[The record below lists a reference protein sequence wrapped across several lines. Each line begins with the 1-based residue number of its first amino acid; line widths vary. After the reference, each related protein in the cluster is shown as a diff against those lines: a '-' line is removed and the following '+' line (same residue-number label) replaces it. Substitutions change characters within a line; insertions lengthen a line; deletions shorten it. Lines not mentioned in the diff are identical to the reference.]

1 MKKLYVLIVEDRPMI
16 CFEWFE
22 QCVPIIEKYKNV
34 EQKSFSYKKKSETS
48 LIQAM
53 QDALTYCKNYGIEAT
68 EIPTLSALVE
78 DYILFYDLEMKK
90 KEPEKKVEEIPADEF
105 EEDDDYF
112 EKHYKDL
119 QINFNSKLVTLIMNI
134 IIRGESFAN
143 ATHYTGLDPVLFYYM
158 LVEMCCAPQRTILSK
173 IAVETGKS
181 IKKIVETQNEIDV
194 NKEICILNGDNE
206 YRNLKERVY
215 NGYLIND
222 YDFRDLEARTIQYV
236 VDNYKDQVAESYESK
251 TFRKWLF
258 NKEHR
263 LVDVYNE
270 LVTNPIYNKKLVGV
284 SGAWNNFDLNSEK
297 SMPRVNVEL
306 AILSENATA
315 LRNALLEKVV
325 GQDAV
330 IDKFEKA
337 YFNAEKR
344 AFTSTKKKGVKH
356 AFLFAGTP
364 GVGKTY
370 MAETFAEIVGLPYKR
385 FDMAAYS
392 RDNSLEGLVGFEK
405 TYSNAKDGVLTS
417 FVDDNPKCV
426 LLFDEIEKASQDVI
440 LNFLQILDE
449 GQCIDKKR
457 NKQVSFKD
465 AILIFT
471 TNAGRQLYEGAEN
484 RELSLLPE
492 KKILNALL
500 KDINPKTKLPYFPE
514 AIASRFSSYTV
525 LMFNHLAAKDLMKV
539 AGKDVE
545 NALEIYRDKFKVKM
559 SGAEKIATTIMYSL
573 GGKADARNASKKA
586 GQFIDSEMHKFL
598 KLIGDN
604 KSIPTSKALK
614 GVKWVLDLDN
624 VSDEIRE
631 LYYGIK
637 NTSIA
642 IFADID
648 VEESIMLDSN
658 NVKIVCTTD
667 EDAFM
672 KCIEEDD
679 VLMAVIDYELE
690 CHTRKK
696 LNVVDCQS
704 KGRDMMER
712 ICDSAPDFPVF
723 LINKEEEAYTAQ
735 ERNDLQ
741 EKGCQDFVLIRGN
754 TLAAE
759 LIEEEYI
766 NVSCQKAMDQM
777 FVKHQALMFET
788 AHNIFE
794 HNLIGEIKIH
804 NLRLETV
811 IDADD
816 ESEFISEDMMPNVH
830 WDDIR
835 VSDKLKEEL
844 KFFVRYLV
852 NPKEFRK
859 AGLKP
864 PKGVLFYGPPGT
876 GKTSLA
882 KVVATEAGIN
892 FIAVGGDE
900 LKNGGAEKVQELF
913 TVARKYAPTIIF
925 IDEVDAIALD
935 RNMTGMNSALN
946 RLLIEMDGFKKSGNK
961 IVFVMGATNLGDE
974 IDPALERRFDKKVE
988 VGLPD
993 KEDRKWLFETF
1004 INKHKDV
1011 FADITDEF
1019 IDDLVVRSKGFS
1031 PALIEKIVEVTY
1043 REAIRGNKKV
1053 TNEMLNDV
1061 FEEMQFGEAHKDVD
1075 SDDLKQTAIHEAG
1088 HVICDYIST
1097 GNIPNYM
1104 TIMGRGNYGGYMI
1117 PGESKK
1123 KHSSKQEYLDKICV
1137 SLGGRAAELVFY
1149 GAAGMSPGISQDII
1163 DATFYAQHMVCS
1175 WAMYEE
1181 EIGMSFIDVNNIH
1194 YYPKIMELVNQIL
1207 SEQMKRAIAIVEE
1220 HKKDIKAFVEAVMS
1234 SPGKN
1239 LNQREIAEIFESN
1252 KK

>member
-1 MKKLYVLIVEDRPMI
+1 MKKLYVLIAEDRPMI

-34 EQKSFSYKKKSETS
+34 EQKSFSYKKDNEKS

-53 QDALTYCKNYGIEAT
+53 QDAIAYCKNSTMDKT
-68 EIPTLSALVE
+68 EIPSLSALVE
-78 DYILFYDLEMKK
+78 DYIIFYDLEMENKKPERK
-90 KEPEKKVEEIPADEF
+90 KEDNTGDNEYHD
-105 EEDDDYF
+105 
-112 EKHYKDL
+112 KHYEDL
-119 QINFNSKLVTLIMNI
+119 EINLNSDLVTLIMDI
-134 IIRGESFAN
+134 ITHRVSFAN
-143 ATHYTGLDPVLFYYM
+143 ATHYTGIDPVLFYYM
-158 LVEMCCAPQRTILSK
+158 LVEMNYNPQRTILSK
-173 IAVETGKS
+173 IAFENGESLARVVEKQHEFD
-181 IKKIVETQNEIDV
+181 IKKEISALRGQKEYQNL
-194 NKEICILNGDNE
+194 CA
-206 YRNLKERVY
+206 RVY

-222 YDFRDLEARTIQYV
+222 FAFRDLEARTVQYV
-236 VDNYKDQVAESYESK
+236 LANYNNQVKASYESK
-251 TFRKWLF
+251 EFRKWLF
-258 NKEHR
+258 RGKHE
-263 LVDVYNE
+263 LVDIYNE
-270 LVTNPIYNKKLVGV
+270 LVTNPIYNKKLVEV
-284 SGAWNNFDLNSEK
+284 SGDWHNFDLDGRKK
-297 SMPRVNVEL
+297 SRRVNVEL
-306 AILSENATA
+306 TVLSENASA
-315 LRNALLEKVV
+315 LREALLEKIV

-344 AFTSTKKKGVKH
+344 ALTATKKKGVKH

-370 MAETFAEIVGLPYKR
+370 MAETFAEIIGLPYKR

-392 RDNSLEGLVGFEK
+392 RENALEGLVGFEQ
-405 TYSNAKDGVLTS
+405 TYRDAKDGVMTS

-457 NKQVSFKD
+457 NKQVSFRD

-500 KDINPKTKLPYFPE
+500 KDINPKTNQPYFPE

-539 AGKDVE
+539 AGRDVE
-545 NALEIYRDKFKVKM
+545 NALSIYRDKFNVKM
-559 SGAEKIATTIMYSL
+559 SGADKIASTIIYSL
-573 GGKADARNASKKA
+573 GGKVDARNASKKA

-598 KLIGDN
+598 KLIGDC
-604 KSIPTSKALK
+604 KSIQTSSDLK
-614 GVKWVLDLDN
+614 GVKWVLDLEN
-624 VSDEIRE
+624 ASNEIKE
-631 LYYGIK
+631 LYYGM
-637 NTSIA
+637 NNMTIA
-642 IFADID
+642 IYADVE
-648 VEESIMLDSN
+648 VEESVLLDCN

-667 EDAFM
+667 ENAFM
-672 KCIEEDD
+672 ECIEQGDI
-679 VLMAVIDYELE
+679 LFAIIDYELE
-690 CHTRKK
+690 CRTRKK

-704 KGRDMMER
+704 KGRDMLER
-712 ICDSAPDFPVF
+712 ICDSAPEFPVV
-723 LINKEEEAYTAQ
+723 LINKAEQTYTAQ

-741 EKGCQDFVLIRGN
+741 EKGCQDFILIKDNMLSAEVL
-754 TLAAE
+754 
-759 LIEEEYI
+759 EEAYI
-766 NVSCQKAMDQM
+766 NVSCQNAMDRM
-777 FVKHQALMFET
+777 FVKHQVLMFDT

-794 HNLIGEIKIH
+794 HNLIGEIRIH
-804 NLRLETV
+804 NMRLETV
-811 IDADD
+811 IDVDD

-835 VSDKLKEEL
+835 VSEKLKEEL
-844 KFFVRYLV
+844 KFFVSYLV
-852 NPKEFRK
+852 NPKEFRR

-913 TVARKYAPTIIF
+913 TVARKYAPSIIF

-935 RNMTGMNSALN
+935 RNLTGMNSALN
-946 RLLIEMDGFKKSGNK
+946 RLLIEMDGFKKTDNK

-993 KEDRKWLFETF
+993 KEDRKWLFKTF
-1004 INKHKDV
+1004 MNKHKDV
-1011 FADITDEF
+1011 FEDVSEEL
-1019 IDDLVVRSKGFS
+1019 IDNLVVRSNGFS
-1031 PALIEKIVEVTY
+1031 PALIDKIIENTY
-1043 REAIRGNKKV
+1043 REAIRSNKKV
-1053 TNEMLNDV
+1053 SDAMLDDI
-1061 FEEMQFGEAHKDVD
+1061 FEEIQFGEVHKNVEN
-1075 SDDLKQTAIHEAG
+1075 DDLRQTAIHEAG

-1104 TIMGRGNYGGYMI
+1104 TIIGRGNYSGYMI

-1123 KHSSKQEYLDKICV
+1123 KHTSKQDFLDKICIA
-1137 SLGGRAAELVFY
+1137 LGGRAAEMVFY
-1149 GAAGMSPGISQDII
+1149 GQDGISPGISKDIQ
-1163 DATFYAQHMVCS
+1163 DATCYAQNMVCS

-1207 SEQMKRAIAIVEE
+1207 SEQMKHAISIVEE
-1220 HKKDIKAFVEAVMS
+1220 HKSDIEAFVETIMV
-1234 SPGKN
+1234 SPGKS
-1239 LNQREIAEIFESN
+1239 LNQRQILEIFERN

>member
-1 MKKLYVLIVEDRPMI
+1 MKKIYVLIVEERPMI

-22 QCVPIIEKYKNV
+22 QCVPIIEKYKKV
-34 EQKSFSYKKKSETS
+34 EQKSFSYKKDSEKS
-48 LIQAM
+48 LIQAL
-53 QDALTYCKNYGIEAT
+53 QEALAYCKNSEIDEE
-68 EIPTLSALVE
+68 EIPTLTALVE
-78 DYILFYDLEMKK
+78 DYIIYYNLERKN
-90 KEPEKKVEEIPADEF
+90 KESEKKQSHVDDVEFNE
-105 EEDDDYF
+105 EED
-112 EKHYKDL
+112 ENHYADL
-119 QINFNSKLVTLIMNI
+119 QINFNSPLVTMVMNI
-134 IIRGESFAN
+134 IVDSASFAN
-143 ATHYTGLDPVLFYYM
+143 AGIYTGIDPVLFYYM
-158 LVEMCCAPQRTILSK
+158 LVEMCYKPQRTILSK
-173 IAVETGKS
+173 MAYEKGESLVNLLKKQSELNVSDDINNLQRDGEY
-181 IKKIVETQNEIDV
+181 IKLRDR
-194 NKEICILNGDNE
+194 L
-206 YRNLKERVY
+206 YH
-215 NGYLIND
+215 GYLIND
-222 YDFRDLEARTIQYV
+222 FDFKELEARTVHYV
-236 VDNYKDQVAESYESK
+236 TEHYRDGMSTSNENNE
-251 TFRKWLF
+251 FRKWLLSK
-258 NKEHR
+258 NHH
-263 LVDVYNE
+263 LIDVYNE
-270 LVTNPIYNKKLVGV
+270 LVTNPIYHKKLAEVT
-284 SGAWNNFDLNSEK
+284 GAWNNFDLNS
-297 SMPRVNVEL
+297 NNATTAIDVEL
-306 AILSENATA
+306 AVLSENATA
-315 LRNALLEKVV
+315 LQNALLEKIV
-325 GQDAV
+325 GQDAI

-344 AFTSTKKKGVKH
+344 AITSTRKKGVKH

-392 RDNSLEGLVGFEK
+392 RENALEGLVGFEK
-405 TYSNAKDGVLTS
+405 TYRNAKDGVLTS

-457 NKQVSFKD
+457 NKQVSFRD

-500 KDINPKTKLPYFPE
+500 KDIDPKTGNPYFPE

-525 LMFNHLAAKDLMKV
+525 LMFNHLATKDLMKV

-545 NALEIYRDKFKVKM
+545 NVLEIYRDKFRVKM
-559 SGAEKIATTIMYSL
+559 AGADKIAPTIMYSL

-604 KSIPTSKALK
+604 KSIPNSKALK
-614 GVKWVLDLDN
+614 GVKWIVDLEN

-637 NTSIA
+637 NTAIA
-642 IFADID
+642 IFADVK
-648 VEESIMLDSN
+648 VEKSIILDNN
-658 NVKIVCTTD
+658 NVKIVCTTNED
-667 EDAFM
+667 EFI
-672 KCIEEDD
+672 KCIEQED
-679 VLMAVIDYELE
+679 VLMSIIDYEFE
-690 CHTRKK
+690 SRTKKK

-704 KGRDMMER
+704 KGRDIFER
-712 ICDSAPDFPVF
+712 VCDSAPEFPVF
-723 LINKEEEAYTAQ
+723 LLNKVEQAYTAQ
-735 ERNDLQ
+735 ECNDLQ
-741 EKGCQDFVLIRGN
+741 EKGCQDFVLLRDN
-754 TLAAE
+754 TLSAE
-759 LIEEEYI
+759 VLEEIYI
-766 NVSCQKAMDQM
+766 NVSYQNAMDRM
-777 FVKHQALMFET
+777 FVKHQVLMFDT

-794 HNLIGEIKIH
+794 HNLIGEICMH
-804 NLRLETV
+804 NLHLETI

-816 ESEFISEDMMPNVH
+816 ESEFISEDVMPNVH
-830 WDDIR
+830 WEDIR
-835 VSDKLKEEL
+835 VSEKLKEEL
-844 KFFVRYLV
+844 KFFVKYLV
-852 NPKEFRK
+852 NPKEFRR

-935 RNMTGMNSALN
+935 RSMTGMNSALN
-946 RLLIEMDGFKKSGNK
+946 RLLIEMDGFKKADSK
-961 IVFVMGATNLGDE
+961 IVFVMGATNLGDK

-993 KEDRKWLFETF
+993 EKDRKWLFDTF
-1004 INKHKDV
+1004 MNKHKDV
-1011 FADITDEF
+1011 FTEVSEDF
-1019 IDDLVVRSKGFS
+1019 IDNLVVRSRGFS

-1043 REAIRGNKKV
+1043 REAIRSNIKV
-1053 TNEMLNDV
+1053 TNEMMDEI
-1061 FEEMQFGEAHKDVD
+1061 FEEMQFGEAHKDVN

-1097 GNIPNYM
+1097 GNVPSYM
-1104 TIMGRGNYGGYMI
+1104 TIMGRGNYGGYML
-1117 PGESKK
+1117 PGVAKK
-1123 KHSSKQEYLDKICV
+1123 KHFSKQDFLNKICI

-1149 GAAGMSPGISQDII
+1149 GADGMSPGISQDIK
-1163 DATFYAQHMVCS
+1163 DATYYAQNMVCS
-1175 WAMYEE
+1175 WAMYED
-1181 EIGMSFIDVNNIH
+1181 EIGMSFIDINNIH

-1207 SEQMKRAIAIVEE
+1207 SEQMKRAIQIVEE
-1220 HKKDIKAFVEAVMS
+1220 HKSDVEAFVDKIMA
-1234 SPGKN
+1234 SPGKS
-1239 LNQREIAEIFESN
+1239 LNQKQISDIFEN
-1252 KK
+1252 NRK